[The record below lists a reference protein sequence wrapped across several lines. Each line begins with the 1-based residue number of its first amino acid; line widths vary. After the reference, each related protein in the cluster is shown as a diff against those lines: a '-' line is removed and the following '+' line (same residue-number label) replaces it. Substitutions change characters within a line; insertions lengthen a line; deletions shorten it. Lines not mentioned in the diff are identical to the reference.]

1 MVPGLAGCNPKA
13 KLRFGPCLETMGQRE
28 GANVCSEVGEV
39 IVNEKRK
46 LMFKLFLLVALG
58 LASVVVSPPTSSHQ
72 QRTRVQCV
80 PELTTRMIAE
90 ASSLP
95 EYPEEA
101 EPGASQ
107 GVVFAA
113 VLFGTD
119 GRLSK
124 IKFYETPNSQASEAV
139 EKALQK
145 WKLKELY
152 DGGQQPITT
161 RTAIRFHFVFE
172 DGKGRVEVASDQEQ
186 REFGGEWGKRV
197 CRSSLEE

>member
-1 MVPGLAGCNPKA
+1 MMVNDKG
-13 KLRFGPCLETMGQRE
+13 
-28 GANVCSEVGEV
+28 
-39 IVNEKRK
+39 K
-46 LMFKLFLLVALG
+46 LMFKLFLLVALC
-58 LASVVVSPPTSSHQ
+58 LALVVTSPLTSSHQ
-72 QRTRVQCV
+72 ESTRVQCV

-90 ASSLP
+90 ETSLP

-124 IKFYETPNSQASEAV
+124 IKFYESPNSQASEAV
-139 EKALQK
+139 KKALQK

-152 DGGQQPITT
+152 DGSQQPITT

-172 DGKGRVEVASDQEQ
+172 DEKGRVEVASDVEQ